1 MNTNIIAREFL
12 LETSGIEVT
21 FESSTTRIGD
31 IGALG
36 LRGMHAERI

>member
-12 LETSGIEVT
+12 LEMSGIEVT